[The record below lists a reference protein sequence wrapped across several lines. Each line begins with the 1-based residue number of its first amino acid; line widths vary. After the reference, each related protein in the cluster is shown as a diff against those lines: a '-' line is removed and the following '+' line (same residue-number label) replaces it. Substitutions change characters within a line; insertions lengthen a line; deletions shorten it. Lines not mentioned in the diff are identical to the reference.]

1 MVKVFRRTG
10 ELVDGTPATPIV
22 EIADPSRLELVADT
36 TASDLVRA
44 RVGQPA
50 AITLGALPGASFAGA
65 VAAVSPAV
73 DRATGLGVV
82 RVRLELPA
90 DATAIRPPIGLL
102 GTARVEIGAPRAAL
116 GVPVAALRAGK
127 GAEVEV
133 IVCGADGLAHARAFP
148 RGATAGGLSETR
160 GLGATDQVV
169 VEPVVGVADGEPI
182 ELLK

>member
-1 MVKVFRRTG
+1 MTHDNHHSARTR
-10 ELVDGTPATPIV
+10 PAG
-22 EIADPSRLELVADT
+22 SRKHP
-36 TASDLVRA
+36 VRA
-44 RVGQPA
+44 C
-50 AITLGALPGASFAGA
+50 AGA
-65 VAAVSPAV
+65 DSGY
-73 DRATGLGVV
+73 RAEIICQ
-82 RVRLELPA
+82 RKR
-90 DATAIRPPIGLL
+90 RLL